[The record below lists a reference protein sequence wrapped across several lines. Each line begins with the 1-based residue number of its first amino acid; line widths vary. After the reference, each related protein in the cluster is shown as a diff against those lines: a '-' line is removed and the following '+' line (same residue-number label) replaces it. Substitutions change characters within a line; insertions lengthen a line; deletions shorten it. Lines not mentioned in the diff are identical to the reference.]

1 MSCQGSCNCKPRC
14 WTCTLALPIKPALLR
29 CSLSSSPLAAA
40 AATFSGSSPS
50 LYSGGGG
57 GDDDGYGGGD
67 GMLRSLHSSSS
78 SDTDNN
84 SGGCK
89 NNGGGGGEAAAAV
102 EGGGDQ
108 RAVAAAAP
116 STRDLLLAC
125 ADLLQRGDL
134 PAARRAAE
142 IIAPFLRFA
151 HLTANQAILEA
162 VDGARRV
169 HILDLDAVHGVQWPP
184 LLQAIAERA
193 DPALGPPEVRVT
205 GAGADRDTL
214 LRTGNRLRAFAR
226 SIHLPFHFTPLLLSC
241 TTTAPHHVAGTSTG
255 AAATASTAAAATG
268 LEFHPDETLAVNC
281 VMFLHNLAGHDELA
295 AFLKWVKAMS
305 PAVVTIAERE
315 AGGGGGGGGDHIDD
329 LPRRVGVAMD
339 HYSAVFEALEAT
351 VPPGSRERLAV
362 EQEVLGREI
371 EAAVGPSGGRWWRGI
386 ERWGGAAR
394 AAGFAARPLSAFAVS
409 QARLLLR
416 LHYPSEGYLVQEARG
431 ACFLG
436 WQTRPLL
443 SVSAWQPSSS

>member
-1 MSCQGSCNCKPRC
+1 
-14 WTCTLALPIKPALLR
+14 
-29 CSLSSSPLAAA
+29 
-40 AATFSGSSPS
+40 
-50 LYSGGGG
+50 
-57 GDDDGYGGGD
+57 
-67 GMLRSLHSSSS
+67 MLRSLHSSSS

-89 NNGGGGGEAAAAV
+89 NNGGGDAAAV
-102 EGGGDQ
+102 GGGAGGVG
-108 RAVAAAAP
+108 RAVAAAP

-134 PAARRAAE
+134 SAARRAAE
-142 IIAPFLRFA
+142 IVLSAASPRGDAADRLAYHFARALEFRVDAKTGRVVVVGGALPVSAWSASSGAYLAFNQIAPFLRFA

-193 DPALGPPEVRVT
+193 DPALGPPEVRIT

-241 TTTAPHHVAGTSTG
+241 ATTPHVAGTSTATG
-255 AAATASTAAAATG
+255 AATTTASGGATS
-268 LEFHPDETLAVNC
+268 LELHPDEMLAVNC
-281 VMFLHNLAGHDELA
+281 VMFLHNLGGHELA

-315 AGGGGGGGGDHIDD
+315 AGGGGDHIDD

-371 EAAVGPSGGRWWRGI
+371 EAAVGPSGDRWWRGI

-394 AAGFAARPLSAFAVS
+394 GAGFAARPLSAFAVS

-443 SVSAWQPSSS
+443 SVSAWQSS